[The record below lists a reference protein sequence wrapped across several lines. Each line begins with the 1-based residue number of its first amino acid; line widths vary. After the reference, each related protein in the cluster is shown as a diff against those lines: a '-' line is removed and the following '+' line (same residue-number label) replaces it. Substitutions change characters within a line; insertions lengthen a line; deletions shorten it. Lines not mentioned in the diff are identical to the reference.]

1 MGSMSNHAH
10 TQPSLVQLAE
20 RVLERARAIEA
31 ALPAPPTIFHDTIED
46 LPDGQRATQV
56 ALCDDL
62 DLLRD
67 LVGGR
72 SLWHGRMNRHMG
84 FASAFNAACWHFIYH
99 FKIPQAVPL
108 DGRISYMELAAKCN
122 VNEAQ
127 LRRMLRLGMT
137 IHLFHEPEPGYIAH
151 TADTRALATDDV
163 MFEMCG
169 FTVEEPCAAS
179 FDIVAAMEKWPG
191 AQELNQT
198 AWNLRNGTDEPFY
211 PYVSKDPA
219 RLRRLEMSMRGF
231 SCGSESA
238 ARAMALAYPWQAV
251 AGGKGVL
258 VDVGGGSGHI
268 SATIAKHNPDMRF
281 IVQDLPKA
289 SDEGQR
295 LLAPELRDRVSFM
308 LHNYLEPQPV
318 KDADFYFF
326 SMVFHNNSDK
336 YAELMLR
343 QVVPALK
350 PGAKVLWCDR
360 VVPERGTVS
369 EAEYKQILLTDMAM
383 MVLFNS
389 KERTEEEEIEVFR
402 RADERFRHTGTY
414 KLEGDS
420 PFVIVE
426 ATWTP

>member
-1 MGSMSNHAH
+1 MA
-10 TQPSLVQLAE
+10 QPPQPTLVQLAE
-20 RVLERARAIEA
+20 RVLERARVIEA
-31 ALPAPPTIFHDTIED
+31 ALPAPPTIIHDTVEQ
-46 LPDGQRATQV
+46 LPDEQRHTQV

-84 FASAFNAACWHFIYH
+84 FASAFNSACWHFIYH

-108 DGRISYMELAAKCN
+108 DGKTSYAELAAERN
-122 VNEAQ
+122 LDEAQ
-127 LRRMLRLGMT
+127 LRRMLRLAMT
-137 IHLFHEPEPGYIAH
+137 IHLFYEPEPGFVAH
-151 TADTRALATDDV
+151 TADTRALVEDEV

-169 FTVEEPCAAS
+169 FVLEEPRNAS
-179 FDIVAAMEKWPG
+179 FELIETMKKWPG

-198 AWNLRNGTDEPFY
+198 AWNVRNRTDEPFY

-251 AGGKGVL
+251 ADGKSVL

-268 SATIAKHNPDMRF
+268 SAAIAKHNPDMRF

-289 SDEGQR
+289 SEEGQR
-295 LLAPELRDRVSFM
+295 LLAPELKDRVSFM
-308 LHNYLEPQPV
+308 LHNYFDPQPV

-336 YAELMLR
+336 YAEMMLR
-343 QVVPALK
+343 QVIPALK

-360 VVPERGTVS
+360 IVPERGTVS
-369 EAEYKQILLTDMAM
+369 EAEYKQILLTDMSM

-389 KERTEEEEIEVFR
+389 KERTEKEEIEIFGK
-402 RADERFRHTGTY
+402 ADPRFRHTGTY
-414 KLEGDS
+414 KLAGDS